1 MLSFCIENDLISQ
14 IQSGFKPSDSCVN
27 QFLSA
32 THEISKSLDD
42 GTEVT
47 GVFLDISKAF
57 GKVWDQGVM
66 LKLKQ
71 NGISGNLLKIIEDF
85 LSNRYQ
91 RIYLN
96 GDSSGWAAANAGVCQ
111 GLIIG
116 PLMAYQLVYRE
127 ILGLLQVTRLFFQLF
142 MIERH

>member
-14 IQSGFKPSDSCVN
+14 NQSGFKPGDSCIN
-27 QFLSA
+27 QFLSS
-32 THEISKSLDD
+32 THETYKSFDD
-42 GTEVT
+42 GREVR

-57 GKVWDQGVM
+57 GKVWDQGVI

-71 NGISGNLLKIIEDF
+71 NGISGNLLNIIEDF

-96 GDSSGWAAANAGVCQ
+96 G
-111 GLIIG
+111 
-116 PLMAYQLVYRE
+116 
-127 ILGLLQVTRLFFQLF
+127 
-142 MIERH
+142 

>member
-1 MLSFCIENDLISQ
+1 MLSFCIENGLISQ
-14 IQSGFKPSDSCVN
+14 NQSGFKPSDSCVN

-32 THEISKSLDD
+32 THEIYKSSDD
-42 GTEVT
+42 GREVT

-57 GKVWDQGVM
+57 GKVWDQGVI

-71 NGISGNLLKIIEDF
+71 NGISGNLLNIIEDF

-96 GDSSGWAAANAGVCQ
+96 G
-111 GLIIG
+111 
-116 PLMAYQLVYRE
+116 
-127 ILGLLQVTRLFFQLF
+127 
-142 MIERH
+142 

>member
-1 MLSFCIENDLISQ
+1 MLSFCTENDLISQ
-14 IQSGFKPSDSCVN
+14 NQSGFKPDDSCIN
-27 QFLSA
+27 QFLST
-32 THEISKSLDD
+32 THETYKSFDE
-42 GTEVT
+42 GREVR

-57 GKVWDQGVM
+57 GKVWDQGVI

-96 GDSSGWAAANAGVCQ
+96 GQSSGWAAVNPGVCQ
-111 GLIIG
+111 GLING
-116 PLMAYQLVYRE
+116 LLMAYQLVYHE
-127 ILGLLQVTRLFFQLF
+127 ILGLLQVTRPLFRLL
-142 MIERH
+142 MTERH

>member
-14 IQSGFKPSDSCVN
+14 NQPGFKPDDSCIN
-27 QFLSA
+27 QFLST
-32 THEISKSLDD
+32 THETYKSFDD
-42 GTEVT
+42 GREVR

-57 GKVWDQGVM
+57 GKVWDQGVI

-71 NGISGNLLKIIEDF
+71 NGISGNLLNIIEDF

-96 GDSSGWAAANAGVCQ
+96 G
-111 GLIIG
+111 
-116 PLMAYQLVYRE
+116 
-127 ILGLLQVTRLFFQLF
+127 
-142 MIERH
+142 